1 MPLDEALSRA
11 VVDISSRPH
20 AEIHLDLQR
29 EMVGGL
35 SCEMA
40 THVLQSF
47 AQVLRP
53 FILRKGLQEGGSR
66 STAARPLP

>member
-1 MPLDEALSRA
+1 LDEALSRV

-20 AEIHLDLQR
+20 AEIHLDLKR

-47 AQVLRP
+47 AQVWVV
-53 FILRKGLQEGGSR
+53 FGSLMET
-66 STAARPLP
+66 SSIPAPSPTFVDF